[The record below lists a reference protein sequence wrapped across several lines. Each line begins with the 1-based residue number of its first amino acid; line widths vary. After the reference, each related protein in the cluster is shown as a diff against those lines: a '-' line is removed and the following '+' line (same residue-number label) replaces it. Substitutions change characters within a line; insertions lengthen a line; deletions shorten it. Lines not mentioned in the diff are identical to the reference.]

1 MIDTIVARGVTF
13 DLDTAQAVAAL
24 SVWHDNR
31 NTGQRIRRQIQRDLC
46 ELLGEKITNK
56 GYALNLA
63 RSTTKRLRQRGLLA
77 ERRRQVSQPGYL
89 FRPGRKVVPH
99 QWRVST
105 S

>member
-1 MIDTIVARGVTF
+1 MDTIVVHGVTF
-13 DLDTAQAVAAL
+13 DVDTAQAVAAL
-24 SVWHDNR
+24 SIWHDDR
-31 NTGQRIRRQIQRDLC
+31 NTDRRIRPELERELC
-46 ELLGEKITNK
+46 DLLGETFTNK

-77 ERRRQVSQPGYL
+77 ERRQQVSQPGYL

>member
-46 ELLGEKITNK
+46 ELLGEKFTNK
-56 GYALNLA
+56 GAALDLA
-63 RSTTKRLRQRGLLA
+63 RTTAKRLRQKGLI
-77 ERRRQVSQPGYL
+77 EGREHVSQPEYL
-89 FRPGRKVVPH
+89 FRPGRKVVPRE
-99 QWRVST
+99 WRTTT

>member
-1 MIDTIVARGVTF
+1 MDTIVVHGVTF
-13 DLDTAQAVAAL
+13 DVDTAQAVAAL
-24 SVWHDNR
+24 SVWHDDR
-31 NTGQRIRRQIQRDLC
+31 NTDRRIRPELERELC
-46 ELLGEKITNK
+46 GLLGEKITNK

-77 ERRRQVSQPGYL
+77 ERRQQVSQPGYL
-89 FRPGRKVVPH
+89 FRPGRKVMPH